1 MPDALTPLEGSV
13 YNYLLDFTAENT
25 YQPSIRDIGKK
36 FQIKSTKTVSDLL
49 QSLAKKGYIER
60 DPARSRGV
68 RLLGFT
74 GGSKTKP
81 VPYYGKIHAGE
92 PSILPENRQGF
103 ITMDRRF
110 IPAEEVYFLKVKGD
124 SMIGRAIS
132 DGDFVMVNP
141 AAKPKEN
148 DIVAARLGDEAT
160 VKTLISASMFRF
172 EGQLTTI
179 KPHAGHPC
187 YRCLYPEPPPAGLV
201 PNCQEAGVLGVLAGT
216 MGILQASEAIKEIL
230 GIGETLADKLVIYDA
245 LEMKFRK
252 VSRPKD
258 PRCPLCSAT
267 PTIKDLG
274 GDYSVAC
281 TI

>member
-1 MPDALTPLEGSV
+1 MLFPGRSQGSPVYLLELSMPDALTPLEGSV

-36 FQIKSTKTVSDLL
+36 FSIKSTKTVSDLL
-49 QSLAKKGYIER
+49 QSLARKGYIER

-110 IPAEEVYFLKVKGD
+110 IPAEEVFFLKVKGD

-141 AAKPKEN
+141 EAKPKQN

-160 VKTLISASMFRF
+160 VKVLTSMN
-172 EGQLTTI
+172 GKVVLT
-179 KPHAGHPC
+179 
-187 YRCLYPEPPPAGLV
+187 PANPAEREIVVSPG
-201 PNCQEAGVLGVLAGT
+201 EDFGILGVVCGVFRPFVA
-216 MGILQASEAIKEIL
+216 MEAQ
-230 GIGETLADKLVIYDA
+230 TADQ
-245 LEMKFRK
+245 
-252 VSRPKD
+252 SR
-258 PRCPLCSAT
+258 T
-267 PTIKDLG
+267 
-274 GDYSVAC
+274 
-281 TI
+281 

>member
-1 MPDALTPLEGSV
+1 MPEALTPLEGSV

-49 QSLAKKGYIER
+49 QSLARKGYIER

-74 GGSKTKP
+74 GGAKTKP

-110 IPAEEVYFLKVKGD
+110 IPAEEVYFLRVKGD

-141 AAKPKEN
+141 AAKAKEN
-148 DIVAARLGDEAT
+148 DIVAARIGEDAT
-160 VKTLISASMFRF
+160 VKTLSKMNGKVVLS
-172 EGQLTTI
+172 
-179 KPHAGHPC
+179 
-187 YRCLYPEPPPAGLV
+187 PANPAEREIEIQPGDDF
-201 PNCQEAGVLGVLAGT
+201 GILGVVCGVFRPFVT
-216 MGILQASEAIKEIL
+216 MEQQSAEQ
-230 GIGETLADKLVIYDA
+230 
-245 LEMKFRK
+245 
-252 VSRPKD
+252 SRN
-258 PRCPLCSAT
+258 
-267 PTIKDLG
+267 
-274 GDYSVAC
+274 
-281 TI
+281 

>member
-1 MPDALTPLEGSV
+1 MPDILTPLEGAV

-49 QSLAKKGYIER
+49 QSLARKGYIER

-92 PSILPENRQGF
+92 PSLLPENRQGF

-110 IPAEEVYFLKVKGD
+110 IPTDEVYFLRVKGD

-141 AAKPKEN
+141 VAKPKEN
-148 DIVAARLGDEAT
+148 DIVAARIGAEAT
-160 VKTLISASMFRF
+160 VKTLSQMN
-172 EGQLTTI
+172 GKVVLT
-179 KPHAGHPC
+179 
-187 YRCLYPEPPPAGLV
+187 PANPSEREIEIQPG
-201 PNCQEAGVLGVLAGT
+201 EDFGILGVVCGVFRPFVT
-216 MGILQASEAIKEIL
+216 MEQQTAEQ
-230 GIGETLADKLVIYDA
+230 
-245 LEMKFRK
+245 
-252 VSRPKD
+252 
-258 PRCPLCSAT
+258 PRN
-267 PTIKDLG
+267 
-274 GDYSVAC
+274 
-281 TI
+281 

>member
-1 MPDALTPLEGSV
+1 MPEALTPLEGSV

-49 QSLAKKGYIER
+49 QSLARKGYIER

-74 GGSKTKP
+74 GGEKTKP

-110 IPAEEVYFLKVKGD
+110 IPSDEVYFLKVKGD

-141 AAKPKEN
+141 VAKPKEN
-148 DIVAARLGDEAT
+148 DIVAARIGEEAT
-160 VKTLISASMFRF
+160 VKTLTHSNGKILLTPANPAER
-172 EGQLTTI
+172 EIEIQPGQDFGI
-179 KPHAGHPC
+179 
-187 YRCLYPEPPPAGLV
+187 
-201 PNCQEAGVLGVLAGT
+201 LGVVCGVFRPFVT
-216 MGILQASEAIKEIL
+216 MEQQ
-230 GIGETLADKLVIYDA
+230 TLEQSKN
-245 LEMKFRK
+245 
-252 VSRPKD
+252 
-258 PRCPLCSAT
+258 
-267 PTIKDLG
+267 
-274 GDYSVAC
+274 
-281 TI
+281 

>member
-49 QSLAKKGYIER
+49 QSLARKGYIER

-92 PSILPENRQGF
+92 PSLLPENRQGF

-110 IPAEEVYFLKVKGD
+110 IPAEEVYFLRVKGD

-141 AAKPKEN
+141 VAKAKEN
-148 DIVAARLGDEAT
+148 DIVAARIGDEAT
-160 VKTLISASMFRF
+160 VKTLTKMN
-172 EGQLTTI
+172 GKVVLT
-179 KPHAGHPC
+179 
-187 YRCLYPEPPPAGLV
+187 PANPAEREIEIQPG
-201 PNCQEAGVLGVLAGT
+201 EDFGILGVVCGVFRPFAT
-216 MGILQASEAIKEIL
+216 MEQQTAEQSN
-230 GIGETLADKLVIYDA
+230 
-245 LEMKFRK
+245 
-252 VSRPKD
+252 S
-258 PRCPLCSAT
+258 
-267 PTIKDLG
+267 
-274 GDYSVAC
+274 
-281 TI
+281 

>member
-1 MPDALTPLEGSV
+1 MPEALTPLEGSV

-49 QSLAKKGYIER
+49 QSLARKGYIER

-74 GGSKTKP
+74 GGEKTKP

-92 PSILPENRQGF
+92 PSLLPENRQGF

-110 IPAEEVYFLKVKGD
+110 IPSDEVYFLKVKGD

-141 AAKPKEN
+141 VAKPKEN
-148 DIVAARLGDEAT
+148 DIVAARIGEEAT
-160 VKTLISASMFRF
+160 VKTLTHSNGRILLTPANPAER
-172 EGQLTTI
+172 EIEIQPGQDFGI
-179 KPHAGHPC
+179 
-187 YRCLYPEPPPAGLV
+187 
-201 PNCQEAGVLGVLAGT
+201 LGVVCGVFRPFVT
-216 MGILQASEAIKEIL
+216 MEQQ
-230 GIGETLADKLVIYDA
+230 TL
-245 LEMKFRK
+245 EQ
-252 VSRPKD
+252 SQN
-258 PRCPLCSAT
+258 
-267 PTIKDLG
+267 
-274 GDYSVAC
+274 
-281 TI
+281 

>member
-1 MPDALTPLEGSV
+1 MPEALTPLEGSV

-25 YQPSIRDIGKK
+25 YQPSIRDIGRQ

-49 QSLAKKGYIER
+49 QSLARKGYIER

-92 PSILPENRQGF
+92 PSLLPENRQGF

-110 IPAEEVYFLKVKGD
+110 IPAEEVYFLRVKGD

-141 AAKPKEN
+141 LAKPKEN
-148 DIVAARLGDEAT
+148 DIVAARIGDEAT
-160 VKTLISASMFRF
+160 VKTLTHNNGAIV
-172 EGQLTTI
+172 LT
-179 KPHAGHPC
+179 
-187 YRCLYPEPPPAGLV
+187 PANPAEREIEITKDDDFGI
-201 PNCQEAGVLGVLAGT
+201 LGVVCGVFRPFVTMEAMTAG
-216 MGILQASEAIKEIL
+216 MSNG
-230 GIGETLADKLVIYDA
+230 
-245 LEMKFRK
+245 
-252 VSRPKD
+252 
-258 PRCPLCSAT
+258 
-267 PTIKDLG
+267 
-274 GDYSVAC
+274 
-281 TI
+281 